1 MVFSSSVFLFFFLP
15 IVLCLYFNPLN
26 KKPKL
31 FIASAILLAAL
42 LLLFLIPFH
51 IPVRIL
57 FWSAL
62 ILGLLYFIACPE
74 QENSITAE
82 RTIRN
87 LILLIA
93 SILFYAYGEPV
104 YVLLLLASILVNWAF
119 GLWLGLPSNT
129 VSKKKW
135 IVALD
140 LVYNI
145 GVFFV
150 FKYLNFTI
158 GNLNRLLDL
167 HLPLTRLL
175 LPIGISFYTFQA
187 ISYIIDVYREEVPPE
202 KNPLKVGL
210 YIAMFPQLIAGPI
223 VRYNSISMELTTR
236 RETKSD
242 FAAGVLRFTTG
253 LGKKV
258 LLANPCAYLAD
269 TAFGSGNELTTL
281 MAWVGAIAYSFQIYF
296 DFSGYSDMA
305 IGLGK
310 MFGFHFSENFNFP
323 YIASSITDFWRRW
336 HISLSSWF
344 RDYVY
349 IPLGGSRVNS
359 FARMVFNLLV
369 VWLLTGFWHGANWT
383 FLCWGLFYFI
393 LLLAER
399 IMGINKKSSL
409 WGYVYTMPM
418 VIFGW
423 VLFRSANIFD
433 AWFYLKTMLG
443 LAGSGWCSPRNLFDL
458 SEYLPFMLASLV
470 FCFPGFKFCLAHRFF
485 HRTAFKWI
493 PAKIFCRIMNT
504 GIFLFIMFVFIL
516 SLSYIVKSTN
526 NPFIYFN
533 F

>member
-15 IVLCLYFNPLN
+15 IVLCFYFSPLN
-26 KKPKL
+26 KKPKR
-31 FIASAILLAAL
+31 FIASVLLLAAA
-42 LLLFLIPFH
+42 LFLILVPFR

-57 FWSAL
+57 FWLTLMTGS
-62 ILGLLYFIACPE
+62 LYFILCPA
-74 QENSITAE
+74 QESSTAAE
-82 RTIRN
+82 RNIRN
-87 LILLIA
+87 LILLAA
-93 SILFYAYGEPV
+93 SMLFYAYGEPV
-104 YVLLLLASILVNWAF
+104 YVVLLAASILVNWAF
-119 GLWLGLPSNT
+119 GLWLGRRSNT
-129 VSKKKW
+129 VLQKKW

-140 LVYNI
+140 LIYNI

-158 GNLNRLLDL
+158 GNLNSLLGL
-167 HLPLTRLL
+167 HIPLTRFL

-187 ISYIIDVYREEVPPE
+187 ISYVIDIYREEVPAE
-202 KNPLKVGL
+202 KDPLKVGL

-223 VRYNSISMELTTR
+223 VRYNTISQELTTR
-236 RETKSD
+236 RETRSD
-242 FAAGVLRFTTG
+242 FAAGVFRFTAG
-253 LGKKV
+253 LGKKI

-269 TAFGSGNELTTL
+269 TAFGSGNDLTVL
-281 MAWVGAIAYSFQIYF
+281 MAWAGAAAYSFQIYF

-310 MFGFHFSENFNFP
+310 MFGFHFMENFNFP
-323 YIASSITDFWRRW
+323 YIANSITDFWRRW
-336 HISLSSWF
+336 HISLSTWF

-383 FLCWGLFYFI
+383 FLCWGLFYFV

-399 IMGINKKSSL
+399 ITGINKKSSL
-409 WGYVYTMPM
+409 WGCIYTLPM

-423 VLFRSANIFD
+423 VLFRSPDISG
-433 AWFYLKTMLG
+433 AWFYLKTMFG
-443 LAGSGWCSPRNLFDL
+443 LAGSGWYSPGDLFNI
-458 SEYLPFMLASLV
+458 SEYLPYLLASLV
-470 FCFPGFKFCLAHRFF
+470 FCLPGFKFLLEHRFF
-485 HRTAFKWI
+485 RRSLFKRVPVKILCRTL
-493 PAKIFCRIMNT
+493 NT
-504 GIFLFIMFVFIL
+504 AVFLFILFVFLL
-516 SLSYIVKSTN
+516 SVSYIIKSTN